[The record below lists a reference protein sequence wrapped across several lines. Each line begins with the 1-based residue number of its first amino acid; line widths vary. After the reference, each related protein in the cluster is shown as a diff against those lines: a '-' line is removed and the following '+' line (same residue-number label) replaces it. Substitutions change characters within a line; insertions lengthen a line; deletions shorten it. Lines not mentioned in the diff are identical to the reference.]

1 MSHKNTEIMIRLP
14 NGKYENI
21 LTMDE
26 VADFLRVDRATVL
39 NLVKS
44 GEIPCSKIGSELRFL
59 VYDVWRYFL
68 EQSNT
73 EFVQYEPSP
82 QLVRDPD

>member
-1 MSHKNTEIMIRLP
+1 MIRLP

-26 VADFLRVDRATVL
+26 VADFLRVDQATVL